1 MLYYNIQCG
10 WNTRIFQSY
19 IMPSKRNKPSNVDLA
34 KGGVLNAACI
44 YVVEG

>member
-1 MLYYNIQCG
+1 M

-19 IMPSKRNKPSNVDLA
+19 IMPSKRNKASNVDLA

-44 YVVEG
+44 NVYVVG